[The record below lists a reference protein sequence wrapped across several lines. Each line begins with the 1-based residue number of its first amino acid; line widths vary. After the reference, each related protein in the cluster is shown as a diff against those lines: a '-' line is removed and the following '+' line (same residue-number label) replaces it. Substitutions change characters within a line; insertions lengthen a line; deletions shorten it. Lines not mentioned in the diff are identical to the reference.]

1 MKKKWPPR
9 EQTISPLRRQSQ
21 LRHATCFR
29 RRCGAT
35 MAEAYGRTAAHVW
48 CHSTCLQGFVVL
60 RTSQVEWRSI
70 NTTLTTET
78 GRRDDRVDYVDFA
91 IVWSDD
97 FLMDLIP
104 TSTYVFL
111 VPQGSIQCPA
121 LRCLTRWWLGGGD
134 HGSLLQV
141 GKLQV
146 EPMILPTFYRW
157 FLYIPSISPIRATE
171 KDSLRVGG
179 WNLQ

>member
-78 GRRDDRVDYVDFA
+78 GRRDDRVDYICRFCDCLEWWF
-91 IVWSDD
+91 SDAPNSY
-97 FLMDLIP
+97 LNVR
-104 TSTYVFL
+104 SFL
-111 VPQGSIQCPA
+111 VPQGSIQCTA
-121 LRCLTRWWLGGGD
+121 LRCLTRWWLGRGD
-134 HGSLLQV
+134 HGPLLQV
-141 GKLQV
+141 RKTRFKGTSGWANDSPHIFTGGFCTSHRSLQL
-146 EPMILPTFYRW
+146 EPI
-157 FLYIPSISPIRATE
+157 
-171 KDSLRVGG
+171 
-179 WNLQ
+179 